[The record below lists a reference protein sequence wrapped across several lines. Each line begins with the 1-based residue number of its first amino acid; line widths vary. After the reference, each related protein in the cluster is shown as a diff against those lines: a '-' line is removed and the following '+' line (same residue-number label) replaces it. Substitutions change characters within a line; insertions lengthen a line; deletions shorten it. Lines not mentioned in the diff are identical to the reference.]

1 MELSLKDRKSINNG
15 AIKLHKYVDA
25 LTPNWKA
32 WDGGPILSGNKLANN
47 ISGLGGVSITQDM
60 QSPSLNIPTK
70 LPDDIRTPERDALSR
85 GTKIKPQ
92 AESSLKD
99 AAGGIIQNAIGTIG
113 TMVDIAGDYK
123 TKDQFIQDA
132 GVSTDSVGGISYRKI
147 NNIYKNGKM
156 PKYAQ
161 GFAGGALKGAGSTA
175 ALGATVGSVIPGF
188 GTVAGGIV
196 GAALGGI
203 TGGILGSSA
212 ADEEERQKEAARKFR
227 LNFNNFEFDNAFTK
241 NLKLNEAEKGYK
253 CGKMPKYNNG
263 KVDSSFG
270 LTYLP
275 KNSYTEKGEWIG
287 NLETKTIHKVNRGP
301 NDTAPSYV
309 GPNDFV
315 LRNREKNGLPSP
327 AKYFE
332 ATGDIYGALELNEA
346 GGAVSNNRG
355 KAKIGKMPRFKEG
368 WLPNAIVSGIGG
380 LMGLNQYLDARNQS
394 IYRPNTYAP
403 NTYEGRALP
412 GLASLRYNQYPI
424 LNQINNQRAAYDY
437 ALNNSGG
444 LSGAQKYLGKI
455 ANANNMYRTSA
466 DLLTNLQERNIGLK
480 QNYYNTMLNVGA
492 QDAQRR
498 MAANQYDLDYYS
510 KAHAARQQGM
520 QMGMYNMLN
529 QLQQY
534 YANDFKRRQF
544 NDTLSMYREDQKL
557 KRSELAMLEKSLK
570 GK

>member
-1 MELSLKDRKSINNG
+1 
-15 AIKLHKYVDA
+15 
-25 LTPNWKA
+25 
-32 WDGGPILSGNKLANN
+32 
-47 ISGLGGVSITQDM
+47 
-60 QSPSLNIPTK
+60 
-70 LPDDIRTPERDALSR
+70 
-85 GTKIKPQ
+85 
-92 AESSLKD
+92 
-99 AAGGIIQNAIGTIG
+99 
-113 TMVDIAGDYK
+113 
-123 TKDQFIQDA
+123 
-132 GVSTDSVGGISYRKI
+132 
-147 NNIYKNGKM
+147 
-156 PKYAQ
+156 
-161 GFAGGALKGAGSTA
+161 
-175 ALGATVGSVIPGF
+175 
-188 GTVAGGIV
+188 
-196 GAALGGI
+196 
-203 TGGILGSSA
+203 
-212 ADEEERQKEAARKFR
+212 
-227 LNFNNFEFDNAFTK
+227 
-241 NLKLNEAEKGYK
+241 
-253 CGKMPKYNNG
+253 MPKYNNG

-270 LTYLP
+270 LTHLP
-275 KNSYTEKGEWIG
+275 KNSYTEKGEIIG
-287 NLETKTIHKVNRGP
+287 RFIPNSIGEPILTAHKVNRGP

-309 GPNDFV
+309 GENDFV
-315 LRNREKNGLPSP
+315 LRDRKKNGLPSP

-346 GGAVSNNRG
+346 GGAVSNNKG

-544 NDTLSMYREDQKL
+544 NDTLSMYRED
-557 KRSELAMLEKSLK
+557 
-570 GK
+570 